1 MDINQLRKS
10 IPLYQQNPNY
20 AYLDTSATSL
30 KPIEVLDKMQEY
42 YTEYGVNIHRGV
54 YGLCYKATH
63 EYDMAREKIAKFI
76 RASFEE
82 VIFTRGTTSAL
93 NLVAL
98 SWGLE
103 HIQEGDEIITSELEH
118 NSSLLPWMQVAK
130 KKGAKLVY
138 IPLDEEGRITYE
150 SFAKVVTSKSKL
162 LAITYISNVMGY
174 MSPLEK
180 IIQFA
185 RSKNIVSVID
195 AAQAAPHVEI
205 DVKKL
210 DCDFLAFSGHKM
222 LGPTG
227 VGVLYGKKEILKTMH
242 ALEYGGDM
250 NVTVTKDTVTVK
262 EAPYKFEA
270 GTPMIAE
277 AIGLGKAVEIIESI
291 GLDTIMKHEKDLHEY
306 ALTKL
311 LDFKEVIVYN
321 KTADI
326 GIINFNVKNVHPHD
340 AASFFDVADVA
351 LRAGHHCA
359 NLVTSWLGA
368 TTGTLRASFY
378 AYNTRED
385 VDKFI
390 QTIQEV
396 IHFFG

>member
-1 MDINQLRKS
+1 MDIDQLRKS
-10 IPLYQQNPNY
+10 IPLYQQNPRY

-30 KPIEVLDKMQEY
+30 KPVQVLEKMQEY
-42 YTEYGVNIHRGV
+42 YTQYGVNIHRGV
-54 YGLCYKATH
+54 YGLCYKATQ
-63 EYDMAREKIAKFI
+63 EYDLAREKIANFI
-76 RASFEE
+76 HANFEE

-103 HIQEGDEIITSELEH
+103 HIQAGDEIVTSELEH

-138 IPLDEEGRITYE
+138 IPLNEEGRIT
-150 SFAKVVTSKSKL
+150 FDNFKQVLTSKSKV
-162 LAITYISNVMGY
+162 LALTYISNVMGY
-174 MSPLEK
+174 KTPLEE
-180 IIQFA
+180 IIGYA
-185 RSKNIVSVID
+185 KTKNIISVID
-195 AAQAAPHVEI
+195 AAQAAPHIAI
-205 DVKKL
+205 DVKKI

-227 VGVLYGKKEILKTMH
+227 VGVLYGKSRLLKDMH
-242 ALEYGGDM
+242 PLEYGGDM

-277 AIGLGKAVEIIESI
+277 AIGFGKAVEVLESI
-291 GLDTIMKHEKDLHEY
+291 GFDAIIQHETALHEY
-306 ALTKL
+306 ALSKL
-311 LDFKEVIVYN
+311 KELPEVVLYN

-326 GIINFNVKNVHPHD
+326 GIINFNIKGVHPHD
-340 AASFFDVADVA
+340 AASFFDEADVA

-359 NLVTSWLGA
+359 NLVTSWLNA
-368 TTGTLRASFY
+368 TNGTLRASFY
-378 AYNTRED
+378 MYNTYED

-390 QTIQEV
+390 DTIQEV
-396 IHFFG
+396 INFFC